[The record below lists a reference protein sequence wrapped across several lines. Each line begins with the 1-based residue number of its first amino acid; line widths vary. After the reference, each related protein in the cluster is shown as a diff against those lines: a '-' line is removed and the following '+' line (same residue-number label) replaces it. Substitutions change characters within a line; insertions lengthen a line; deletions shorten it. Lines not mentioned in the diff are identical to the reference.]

1 MKKRTVRSIVA
12 WVILVLALAFAV
24 YLLFWQNALQYGL
37 IVLGVICIGFLVWKA
52 FVKTGNDKLIAKER
66 KEKELNGEI
75 DTLRREVNSLSR
87 RLAEKDNTKMNVVE
101 MNPVLHIAM
110 MTVDTFFVR
119 TFQRERD
126 RMTFNGALKV
136 DLCAEYGIRLEDV
149 LFKFD
154 EPTNC
159 LYLAN
164 FKPGMISYSKKQLH
178 WEIAQASRKRRG
190 SLLNPHPGSVMDETT
205 EAYTKEMCEEIRTE
219 LEKEIDT
226 RRVDELEWMSKP
238 LSQQVIGMLKYAIH
252 LPQVEVKVVEQPD
265 DSFVSLPV
273 FQQQMN
279 SLLLDDMAFARTV
292 IERQEAA
299 AKETPVETTAE
310 VIAPVAEEVVP
321 VVEEVAPVVEEMAT
335 PVEEETL
342 DDSSVDG
349 AAV

>member
-1 MKKRTVRSIVA
+1 MKKRIARNIIAYVV
-12 WVILVLALAFAV
+12 LVLALAFAV
-24 YLLFWQNALQYGL
+24 YLLFWQNAMKYGF
-37 IVLGVICIGFLVWKA
+37 IVLGAILIGFLVWKA
-52 FVKTGNDKLIAKER
+52 FIKTGNDKLLAKER
-66 KEKELNGEI
+66 KEKELNTEI
-75 DTLRREVNSLSR
+75 DTLRREVNALSR

-126 RMTFNGALKV
+126 KMTFNGALKV

-154 EPTNC
+154 EPSNR

-178 WEIAQASRKRRG
+178 WEIAQASRKRRS
-190 SLLNPHPGSVMDETT
+190 SLLNAHPGSVMDETT
-205 EAYTKEMCEEIRTE
+205 EAYTQEMCEEIRSE

-226 RRVDELEWMSKP
+226 RQVEELDWMSKP

-252 LPQVEVKVVEQPD
+252 LPQVEVKVVEQAD
-265 DSFVSLPV
+265 ETFVSLPE
-273 FQQQMN
+273 FQRQMN
-279 SLLLDDMAFARTV
+279 TLLIDDMAFARTAV
-292 IERQEAA
+292 ERQEAA
-299 AKETPVETTAE
+299 TKTEPVETAPETVAE
-310 VIAPVAEEVVP
+310 VVDVV
-321 VVEEVAPVVEEMAT
+321 VDTDEDA
-335 PVEEETL
+335 
-342 DDSSVDG
+342 SVDG